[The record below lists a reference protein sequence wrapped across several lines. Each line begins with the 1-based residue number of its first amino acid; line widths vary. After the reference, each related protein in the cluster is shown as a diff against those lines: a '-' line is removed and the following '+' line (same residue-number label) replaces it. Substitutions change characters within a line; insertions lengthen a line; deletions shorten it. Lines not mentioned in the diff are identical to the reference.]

1 MTETDIYKIVKS
13 AILKTE
19 PCPDGS
25 GGMACASCLAG
36 RYQVLQVSRFS
47 AFDFRRLTLAFI

>member
-25 GGMACASCLAG
+25 GGMACASCLAA
-36 RYQVLQVSRFS
+36 VV
-47 AFDFRRLTLAFI
+47 ATTLAHQVAVLPF